1 MEIAN
6 SLSVK
11 PATIKSY
18 LTGSGVTILRS
29 YCLNAQVAEAFG
41 ITEAE
46 LRGAGA
52 RWNGRYWVGRGP
64 NQSEVC
70 CGLTPD
76 AALFCYG
83 AVIPRNSSY
92 PKVSAL
98 SLS

>member
-1 MEIAN
+1 MRHQRPADGARRFAIIARLNGAPTVEIAN
-6 SLSVK
+6 SLGVK

-29 YCLNAQVAEAFG
+29 YCLNAQVAEALG

-64 NQSEVC
+64 SQSDV
-70 CGLTPD
+70 
-76 AALFCYG
+76 
-83 AVIPRNSSY
+83 
-92 PKVSAL
+92 
-98 SLS
+98 

>member
-6 SLSVK
+6 SLGVE

-29 YCLNAQVAEAFG
+29 YCLNAQVAEALG
-41 ITEAE
+41 ITEE

-64 NQSEVC
+64 SQSDV
-70 CGLTPD
+70 
-76 AALFCYG
+76 
-83 AVIPRNSSY
+83 
-92 PKVSAL
+92 
-98 SLS
+98 